1 MKLTYYSPLARAMGV
16 AGLFACSFSAAAD
29 QTSNS
34 DFAIQASNS
43 DVDSVTLGTAYHS
56 EKEGFYALQ
65 SVLGQVDETYGN
77 TEMDFVVGVDMSY
90 SQLSSMLDGNLG
102 AALDVPVIKVGVG
115 ASYAKQNTADNYTG
129 TYTLFLSLKPKKRL
143 LVADPQIGFKPT
155 QAALDLVN
163 ANPGDKFNNI
173 GNEFVSAIEYGS
185 QVMLNLKFQYKN
197 DEDKVKWG
205 GQLGVDWAGKVNVS
219 GKLQKVDEDVKRNI
233 KITVS
238 ALQFGGDPTE
248 LLKVIPNQ
256 LVNCTMENPTP
267 CFDVFKNSIDY
278 IKTNYVTQFDTLDKY
293 NVSRVL
299 TQSYTDSGPSLSPLV
314 PDDVYPAKS
323 ILTKLALKNMSDDWV
338 QAILDNRRADNVLNY
353 YASEL
358 SNSHRTALETIRDNS
373 LFNSF
378 ILADAVDYCK
388 RNSIGNYCRD
398 RELQTRGRVHQ
409 YDRKWLE
416 L

>member
-1 MKLTYYSPLARAMGV
+1 MKFTYSPLARAMGV
-16 AGLFACSFSAAAD
+16 AVFFACSFSTAAE
-29 QTSNS
+29 QIGNFN
-34 DFAIQASNS
+34 FATQASNS
-43 DVDSVTLGTAYHS
+43 DLDSVTLGTAYHS

-65 SVLGQVDETYGN
+65 SVFGQVDETYGN

-143 LVADPQIGFKPT
+143 LVADPQTGFKPT
-155 QAALDLVN
+155 QAALDLAN

-185 QVMLNLKFQYKN
+185 QVMINLKFQYKN

-238 ALQFGGDPTE
+238 ALQFGGDPIE

-267 CFDVFKNSIDY
+267 CFDVFKNSINY
-278 IKTNYVTQFDTLDKY
+278 IKTNYVAQFDTLDKY
-293 NVSRVL
+293 NVGRVL

-358 SNSHRTALETIRDNS
+358 NNSHRTALETIRDNS

-378 ILADAVDYCK
+378 ILADAVDFCK
-388 RNSIGNYCRD
+388 RNPIGNYCRD